1 MRWTYTVLLLLIM
14 LLALLIFWK
23 SIVITIHAGE
33 GGVLFKRWGGT
44 VVDRV
49 YEEGLYTIFPWD
61 ILTPYNLRAQQKRH
75 EFDVLSKQGLT
86 IHLKISIRFRPDKEM
101 IGVLHQNIGPDY
113 LDSVVIPE
121 IESVIR
127 RYFGQFNDDE
137 LYTSKKAILESIL
150 NDSTKQLSDK
160 FIVLDDLII
169 RKMEFPPTIQES
181 IQNKITQYHKF
192 KAYEYKI
199 EREKLEA
206 NRKVIEAEGIKQY
219 KDLISKSITKEYLEW
234 AGIQATLKLAESNN
248 AKIVVIGSSKNGLP
262 LILNHEKTNEKHKDL
277 QITKEKSQ

>member
-1 MRWTYTVLLLLIM
+1 M
-14 LLALLIFWK
+14 LLALFIFWK
-23 SIVITIHAGE
+23 SIVVTIYAGE

-61 ILTPYNLRAQQKRH
+61 ILTPYTLRTQQKRH

-86 IHLKISIRFRPDKEM
+86 IQLKISIRFKPNKEM
-101 IGVLHQNIGPDY
+101 IGVLHKTLGPNY

-127 RYFGQFNDDE
+127 RYFGKFNDDE
-137 LYTSKKAILESIL
+137 LYTSKKAILENIL
-150 NDSTKQLSDK
+150 NDATKQLADK
-160 FIVLDDLII
+160 FIILDDLII
-169 RKMEFPPTIQES
+169 RKMKFPPAIQDS

-192 KAYEYKI
+192 KAYEYKV

-206 NRKVIEAEGIKQY
+206 KRKVIEAKGISQY

-248 AKIVVIGSSKNGLP
+248 AKIVVIGSAKNGLP
-262 LILNHEKTNEKHKDL
+262 LILNHENPVQKN
-277 QITKEKSQ
+277 EKSQ

>member
-1 MRWTYTVLLLLIM
+1 MRWTYPFLLLLII
-14 LLALLIFWK
+14 ALIFLLLWK

-33 GGVLFKRWGGT
+33 GGVLFKRWTGT
-44 VVDRV
+44 VVDKV

-61 ILTPYNLRAQQKRH
+61 ILTPYNLRVQQEKH

-86 IHLKISIRFRPDKEM
+86 IHLKISVRFRPDKEM

-113 LDSVVIPE
+113 LESVVIPE

-137 LYTSKKAILESIL
+137 LYTSKKAILEKIL

-160 FIVLDDLII
+160 FIILDDLII

-192 KAYEYKI
+192 KAYEYKV

-206 NRKVIEAEGIKQY
+206 KRKVIEAKGISQY
-219 KDLISKSITKEYLEW
+219 KDLISQSITQEYLQW
-234 AGIQATLKLAESNN
+234 AGIQATLQLSESNN
-248 AKIVVIGSSKNGLP
+248 AKVVIIGSAKDGLP
-262 LILNHEKTNEKHKDL
+262 IILNSDSNTVSN
-277 QITKEKSQ
+277 QKSK

>member
-1 MRWTYTVLLLLIM
+1 MI
-14 LLALLIFWK
+14 LALLIFWK
-23 SIVITIHAGE
+23 SIVITIYSGE
-33 GGVLFKRWGGT
+33 GGVLFKRWTGT

-61 ILTPYNLRAQQKRH
+61 ILTSYNLRVQQQKH
-75 EFDVLSKQGLT
+75 DFDVLSKQGLT

-101 IGVLHQNIGPDY
+101 IGVLHKNIGPNY
-113 LDSVVIPE
+113 LESVVIPE

-137 LYTSKKAILESIL
+137 LYTSKKAILEKIL

-160 FIVLDDLII
+160 FIILDDLII
-169 RKMEFPPTIQES
+169 REMEFPLSIKES

-192 KAYEYKI
+192 KAYEYKV

-206 NRKVIEAEGIKQY
+206 KRKVIEAKGISQY
-219 KDLISKSITKEYLEW
+219 KNLISKNITPEYLEW

-248 AKIVVIGSSKNGLP
+248 AKIVIVGSSKNGLP
-262 LILNHEKTNEKHKDL
+262 LILNHDTPKINN
-277 QITKEKSQ
+277 EKSQ